1 MKGILKD
8 SCILFAITIVAGF
21 LLGYVYDITKEPI
34 ARQQQI
40 TKDNACKAV
49 FEDATSFEDFYSSEM
64 TGSDAYASTSYA
76 GGDITEALLAKDAN
90 GNALGL
96 VITTTD
102 HNGYGGDVT
111 FLMGVR
117 LDGTINGISFL
128 SLNETAG
135 LGMKAKNPEFKDQFA
150 GMNSRKIRFTKSGK
164 SAEDEIDAIS
174 AATITTTAVT
184 NAVNGGLDFFY
195 DNQAIIEANVGGA
208 N

>member
-1 MKGILKD
+1 MKGIIKD

-34 ARQQQI
+34 AKQEQL
-40 TKDNACKAV
+40 TKANACKAV
-49 FEDATSFEDFYSSEM
+49 FEDAASFEDFYSEDMEGSE
-64 TGSDAYASTSYA
+64 AYASVSYDS
-76 GGDITEALLAKDAN
+76 GSVSEALTAKDAD
-90 GNALGL
+90 GNVLGL
-96 VITTTD
+96 VITVTD

-117 LDGTINGISFL
+117 LDGTLNGISFL
-128 SLNETAG
+128 TLNETAG
-135 LGMKAKNPEFKDQFA
+135 LGMKAKNSEFKDQFVGINA
-150 GMNSRKIRFTKSGK
+150 RNIKYTKTGK
-164 SAEDEIDAIS
+164 SSEDEIDAIS

-195 DNQAIIEANVGGA
+195 DNKAIIEADAGGT